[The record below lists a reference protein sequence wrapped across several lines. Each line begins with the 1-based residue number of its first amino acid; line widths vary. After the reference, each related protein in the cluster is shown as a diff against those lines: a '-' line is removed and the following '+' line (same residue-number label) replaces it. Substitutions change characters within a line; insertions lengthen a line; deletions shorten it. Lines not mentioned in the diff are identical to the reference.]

1 MAYKNPPSNR
11 QFQKGES
18 GNPKGKTSEQRKAEI
33 RNAELATKIRTRLL
47 EAVQATLQ
55 EDTSTAAAIERIE
68 GNILKLIKE
77 SEDRGLGMPKASVDL
92 TSEDGT
98 MTPRAP
104 LDMSVFSTET
114 LAEIMRAFDAQSKRS

>member
-1 MAYKNPPSNR
+1 MPTPPPPAHSRFKKGDIPNP
-11 QFQKGES
+11 G
-18 GNPKGKTSEQRKAEI
+18 GKTSEQRKAEI

-47 EAVQATLQ
+47 EAVNATLQ
-55 EDTSTAAAIERIE
+55 EDTSTVAALERIE

-104 LDMSVFSTET
+104 LDMSLFSTET

>member
-1 MAYKNPPSNR
+1 MPTPPPPVHTR
-11 QFQKGES
+11 FKKGDV
-18 GNPKGKTSEQRKAEI
+18 GNPGGKTSEQRKAEI

-55 EDTSTAAAIERIE
+55 DDTSTAAALERIE

-98 MTPRAP
+98 MTPRP
-104 LDMSVFSTET
+104 SLDVSVLSTET
-114 LAEIMRAFDAQSKRS
+114 LAEIMRAADAQSKRR

>member
-1 MAYKNPPSNR
+1 MAYKKPPANR

-55 EDTSTAAAIERIE
+55 DDTSTAAALERIE

-98 MTPRAP
+98 MTPRAH